1 MSAKQPEVDQVT
13 KGDRRQRS
21 TPGEHVSNIP
31 MYKGLSGRRT
41 PTPSKYGTPRRGDDG
56 RKTPETHFKNPR
68 VGALYNKWRQVWLS
82 AMERQRR
89 LQEALDYLN
98 EVKAFTITTVL

>member
-1 MSAKQPEVDQVT
+1 MLCIYSENQSNVEVDMNV
-13 KGDRRQRS
+13 
-21 TPGEHVSNIP
+21 
-31 MYKGLSGRRT
+31 MYIL
-41 PTPSKYGTPRRGDDG
+41 YYRRGVDDG

-89 LQEALDYLN
+89 LQDKLDYLN
-98 EVKAFTITTVL
+98 EVRTLTLLGKHCDSMLLIISI